1 MRTNMRLIE
10 IFVRVVDTGSF
21 VAAARS
27 LLIDPAAVSR
37 ATKGLEENLGVLLFT
52 RSTRALKLTSEGRRF
67 YRDGAQM
74 LRTFEDTIHRFK
86 ADTALHG
93 QLKVGMGPALGRR
106 MLLRAIPSFQKQYP
120 DVRLILL
127 GINDPTEVG
136 AEGIDVLIRP
146 RSTRR
151 SGTEHRSQQGL
162 VVRKL
167 VESPILICSSPE
179 YLKRAGI
186 PRAPSDLANHS
197 CLALLTMERDF
208 QDEWQFAKGARREKI
223 KFAPNVAA
231 YGEELREAALAGCG
245 IVRLLAC
252 HVDTELQS
260 GALVQLLPD
269 WECLGGMPIVAIYR
283 KQRPTLS
290 RVSAFVRH
298 LAEHFQRYNH
308 DVSVLN

>member
-1 MRTNMRLIE
+1 LAGE
-10 IFVRVVDTGSF
+10 CCC
-21 VAAARS
+21 ARS
-27 LLIDPAAVSR
+27 L
-37 ATKGLEENLGVLLFT
+37 
-52 RSTRALKLTSEGRRF
+52 
-67 YRDGAQM
+67 
-74 LRTFEDTIHRFK
+74 
-86 ADTALHG
+86 
-93 QLKVGMGPALGRR
+93 
-106 MLLRAIPSFQKQYP
+106 SFQQQYP
-120 DVRLILL
+120 DVRLVLL
-127 GINDPTEVG
+127 GINDPAEVG

-151 SGTEHRSQQGL
+151 SGTEHRPQQGL

-167 VESPILICSSPE
+167 VESSILICASPE

-186 PRAPSDLANHS
+186 PRAPTDLANHS

-208 QDEWQFAKGARREKI
+208 QDEWQFTKGGRRDKI

-252 HVDTELQS
+252 HVEAELRS

-298 LAEHFQRYNH
+298 LAEDFQRYNH
-308 DVSVLN
+308 DGRIRS